1 MKILFTI
8 FCILSLNLTALSQKQ
23 IVPLV
28 EMKLSGLVGGVQ
40 NGKWLTAKQ
49 TAPKLKAANEF
60 ILVGWKGVEK
70 GGTTVGKRG
79 EIEDV
84 CDDFYRMKFVL
95 TRDSGVAIGEHAK
108 WNPMPRVPKA
118 INSAAYKKIVA
129 DVLKTKG
136 IAKTT
141 VKIEQA
147 YSVDLEGDGRDEVVL
162 VSTFYKKG
170 LDSSPNVG
178 DYSFV
183 LLRKIVGKTVQNIVV
198 AGDFIK
204 RNIDFGAPNQY
215 MLSSIADLNGDG
227 KMEIII
233 YGEYYEG
240 SWAEIYEI
248 KENKPTKV
256 LETGCGV

>member
-1 MKILFTI
+1 M
-8 FCILSLNLTALSQKQ
+8 
-23 IVPLV
+23 
-28 EMKLSGLVGGVQ
+28 
-40 NGKWLTAKQ
+40 
-49 TAPKLKAANEF
+49 
-60 ILVGWKGVEK
+60 
-70 GGTTVGKRG
+70 
-79 EIEDV
+79 
-84 CDDFYRMKFVL
+84 
-95 TRDSGVAIGEHAK
+95 
-108 WNPMPRVPKA
+108 
-118 INSAAYKKIVA
+118 
-129 DVLKTKG
+129 
-136 IAKTT
+136 
-141 VKIEQA
+141 
-147 YSVDLEGDGRDEVVL
+147 VL